1 MSDDNTF
8 YVKDKEDIDIEMINT
23 KKTYTYYTSMDDYI
37 HIYIYTYVYTYT
49 YTTYISIKWMK
60 CISINNKLIV
70 KENKLNKKLYKINI
84 TLIFVVETNILINI
98 RNTKLRK

>member
-23 KKTYTYYTSMDDYI
+23 KKTYSYHTSVDDYI
-37 HIYIYTYVYTYT
+37 HILYVYTYT

-84 TLIFVVETNILINI
+84 TLIFVVETNILINV
-98 RNTKLRK
+98 TKIVT

>member
-8 YVKDKEDIDIEMINT
+8 YVKDKEYIDIEMINT
-23 KKTYTYYTSMDDYI
+23 KKTYTYYTSVDDYI
-37 HIYIYTYVYTYT
+37 HILYVYT

-84 TLIFVVETNILINI
+84 TLIFVVETNILINV

>member
-8 YVKDKEDIDIEMINT
+8 YVKDKEYIDIEMINT
-23 KKTYTYYTSMDDYI
+23 KKTYSYHTSVDDYI
-37 HIYIYTYVYTYT
+37 HILYVYTYT

-70 KENKLNKKLYKINI
+70 KENKRNKKLYKINI
-84 TLIFVVETNILINI
+84 TLIFVVETNILINV
-98 RNTKLRK
+98 TKIVT

>member
-23 KKTYTYYTSMDDYI
+23 KKTYSYHTSVDDYI
-37 HIYIYTYVYTYT
+37 HILYVYTYT

-70 KENKLNKKLYKINI
+70 KKNKLNKKLYKINI
-84 TLIFVVETNILINI
+84 TLIFVVETNILINV
-98 RNTKLRK
+98 TKIVT